1 MELSFV
7 ILTAIT
13 VGVVEIIKKLM
24 KENRFVPLVALAV
37 GVALAFLGQAYTGA
51 SAWQDSVLYG
61 LVMGL
66 SAMGLYSGGKSLLEQ

>member
-13 VGVVEIIKKLM
+13 VGLVEIVKKLM
-24 KENRFVPLVALAV
+24 GDSRYVPLVALAV

-51 SAWQDSVLYG
+51 GAWQDSVLYG

-66 SAMGLYSGGKSLLEQ
+66 SAMGLYSGGKSLMGQ